1 MKQMGQFIIEGLI
14 VGLQDGPDKVKETFE
29 RIRQKVVDVLKNIT
43 LYVAGRFMEGWRAA
57 WRGITAF
64 TVGVVNSVIAAFE
77 TMINRCID
85 GINAMIKTAVDLAN
99 KIPGF
104 DFDAPKIE
112 HVTFGRVSVPELANG
127 GITTGSTLARIGE
140 AGREAVLPLE
150 NNLSYLDEFARR
162 IADKIPSAQT
172 GPVYLQV
179 DGKTFARLMHPYS
192 EAESKRIGV
201 SFLV

>member
-1 MKQMGQFIIEGLI
+1 M
-14 VGLQDGPDKVKETFE
+14 
-29 RIRQKVVDVLKNIT
+29 R
-43 LYVAGRFMEGWRAA
+43 
-57 WRGITAF
+57 
-64 TVGVVNSVIAAFE
+64 
-77 TMINRCID
+77 
-85 GINAMIKTAVDLAN
+85 
-99 KIPGF
+99 
-104 DFDAPKIE
+104 
-112 HVTFGRVSVPELANG
+112 FGRVSVPELANG